1 MKPSSL
7 PGLLLVIVCCLSV
20 GQTARA
26 QSLNPSVSPAG
37 SVLLAPPSREGAQS
51 LNPSAAS
58 PESRVLSAP
67 IPKGGSKPQTSTYA
81 GPGVN
86 AAVSPS
92 GRVLLAPV
100 PKAAAQRAETQARQR
115 AQAIERANRPAA
127 GPSASPTVGSAKRAA
142 SGAPDY
148 EAQLVA
154 IRTEL
159 IDAAS
164 RAQVRVKTV
173 AWIDGQGQLHEA
185 NEFRSDAKV
194 RGIRVNRYLGESR
207 VEVDDLRASSPTEDC
222 SPKASPFKRHAY
234 FSVRA
239 EPGGGFFSTSQ
250 LAVLTES
257 LGPELLALLAA
268 DTGWAFSQSPFVA
281 GRARPESLYEQRLLG
296 RLEDSA
302 PFELTVRLV
311 DLGRRA
317 PEPSPVAPPSE
328 SGPLSPPPAWVK
340 RLAVRTGIVS
350 EPELA
355 ELGTLGVVLVMSDRN
370 SGLTVFSRSIALPMQ
385 QVRTGYLDAPRAV
398 VSDVAQ
404 AQRALTSLQ
413 QGLRSGM
420 GCVAPE
426 YPVLERQ
433 PEGRYLLNGGRRLGL
448 AVGAQ
453 VLLSAPAQVPARI
466 LQPDVAA
473 SLSLAI
479 VESVEEDRAIVR
491 RVAGPV
497 PTASGALV
505 GLPL

>member
-1 MKPSSL
+1 MKPFFL
-7 PGLLLVIVCCLSV
+7 RGLLSV
-20 GQTARA
+20 GTCCLLFGQPAWA

-51 LNPSAAS
+51 LNPSASS

-67 IPKGGSKPQTSTYA
+67 IPKGGAKPQASTHA

-86 AAVSPS
+86 AVVSPA

-115 AQAIERANRPAA
+115 AQAIERANRPAGGA
-127 GPSASPTVGSAKRAA
+127 SASSGSGSAKRAA
-142 SGAPDY
+142 SGTPDY
-148 EAQLVA
+148 EAQLAA

-173 AWIDGQGQLHEA
+173 AWIDDQGQLHEA

-194 RGIRVNRYLGESR
+194 RGIRVNRYLGESQ
-207 VEVDDLRASSPTEDC
+207 VEVDDLQASSPTEDC

-239 EPGGGFFSTSQ
+239 EPGGGFFSSSQ
-250 LAVLTES
+250 LAVLAES
-257 LGPELLALLAA
+257 LGPELLTLLAA

-296 RLEDSA
+296 RTEDSA

-317 PEPSPVAPPSE
+317 EPMPAPRPSDPESL
-328 SGPLSPPPAWVK
+328 GPPPAWMK
-340 RLAVRTGIVS
+340 RLAVTTGLL
-350 EPELA
+350 PQPA

-404 AQRALTSLQ
+404 AQRALSSLQ

-448 AVGAQ
+448 TAGAQ
-453 VLLSAPAQVPARI
+453 VLLSGPDQVPARI

-491 RVAGPV
+491 RVAGPM
-497 PTASGALV
+497 PSASGALV

>member
-1 MKPSSL
+1 MKPFFL
-7 PGLLLVIVCCLSV
+7 IGLLLVAPCYLTVW
-20 GQTARA
+20 QPARA

-37 SVLLAPPSREGAQS
+37 SALLAPPSREGAQS

-67 IPKGGSKPQTSTYA
+67 FPRGGAKSQTSTQS

-86 AAVSPS
+86 AAVSPA

-115 AQAIERANRPAA
+115 EQAVERANRPASA
-127 GPSASPTVGSAKRAA
+127 APASSGPVSAKRGA
-142 SGAPDY
+142 SGTPDY
-148 EAQLVA
+148 EAQLAA

-173 AWIDGQGQLHEA
+173 AWIDGKGQLHEA
-185 NEFRSDAKV
+185 SEFRSDAKV

-207 VEVDDLRASSPTEDC
+207 VEVDDLQASSPTEDC
-222 SPKASPFKRHAY
+222 SPKASPHKRHAY

-239 EPGGGFFSTSQ
+239 EPGGGFFSSSQ
-250 LAVLTES
+250 LTVLAES
-257 LGPELLALLAA
+257 LGPELLTLLAA

-296 RLEDSA
+296 RIEDSA

-311 DLGRRA
+311 DLGRRSEPLPA
-317 PEPSPVAPPSE
+317 PRPSDPELV
-328 SGPLSPPPAWVK
+328 GPPPAWMK
-340 RLAVRTGIVS
+340 RLGARAGLLT
-350 EPELA
+350 EPPELGA
-355 ELGTLGVVLVMSDRN
+355 LGVVLVMSDRN
-370 SGLTVFSRSIALPMQ
+370 SGFTVFSRSIALPMQ

-398 VSDVAQ
+398 VSDIAQ

-491 RVAGPV
+491 RVAGPA
-497 PTASGALV
+497 PSASGALV